1 MFSPPVKRVTPEQ
14 KTHNYRKVVRSLL
27 LIFLGLFLTIFALIT
42 IGILVFSR
50 HEFSK
55 NIVLIPPVIDGKVNS
70 FIFASIIAK
79 SNNNVTLVSVPI
91 NAELSIA
98 PKSQLLGVDPVV
110 DQLRSAQATVQLG
123 LLVDEVWDGNA
134 LPRALGKEEL
144 LANWKTGEDR
154 WRSQWEWWRVRLG
167 LSSDG
172 TTIHQTKSLTSLAD
186 LKVGV
191 PVGDQVHKCS
201 LAIVNTTA
209 KPGVASG
216 LTQLFEKLGL
226 VVVRVTD
233 NQTNRPNSH
242 LLLSEDTI
250 ACRQLQ
256 SVVEHVS
263 PQPLDVVIDH
273 DSAESYR
280 AAAVFFIGEGT
291 ANLRESW

>member
-14 KTHNYRKVVRSLL
+14 KTHNYRKLVRRLL
-27 LIFLGLFLTIFALIT
+27 LIIMGLILSTFALIT

-50 HEFSK
+50 HGFAK
-55 NIVLIPPVIDGKVNS
+55 NIVIIPPVIGGKVNS
-70 FIFASIIAK
+70 FIFASIIAE

-91 NAELSIA
+91 TAELMIA
-98 PKSQLLGVDPVV
+98 PKSQLLGADVALDR
-110 DQLRSAQATVQLG
+110 LRSAQATAQVG
-123 LLVDEVWDGNA
+123 LLVDEVWDVPM
-134 LPRALGKEEL
+134 LPRAFGKEEL
-144 LANWKTGEDR
+144 LAHWTNPNNQVTGQWK
-154 WRSQWEWWRVRLG
+154 WWRIRLG
-167 LSSDG
+167 LSADN
-172 TTIHQTKSLTSLAD
+172 TTIHQHAELSSLAE
-186 LKVGV
+186 LKIGV
-191 PVGDQVHKCS
+191 PVGDQVRKCS

-209 KPGVASG
+209 KAGVASG

-242 LLLSEDTI
+242 LLLSEDSL

-256 SVVEHVS
+256 EVVEHVS
-263 PQPLDVVIDH
+263 PEPLDVVIDH

-291 ANLRESW
+291 ANLRENW